1 MQEQCHRIVE
11 ARWFE
16 RTIVGLILF
25 NAVLI
30 GLETS
35 PGIMAQHGQ
44 WLLLGNHVILGVF
57 IVEAALKLA
66 AVAPRLGRYF
76 GSGWNQFDFAIIVLS
91 FIPASGEFAMVARL
105 IRLLRVLRLV
115 TALPKLRL
123 VVATLV
129 HSIPSMVH
137 VILLLAILFYI
148 YGVLGYFL
156 YHQHDPEHWGT
167 LGTAMLTLFQV
178 VTLEGWA
185 DIMRTAMEAKPFAWV
200 YFVSFVVIGT
210 FVVVNLFIAIVIN
223 NLEETKHH
231 ELETLAG
238 AASRAQLLAELR
250 GTMEALTRLEA
261 RLARGDQ
268 APGDRT
274 ARGPN

>member
-1 MQEQCHRIVE
+1 MQEQCRRIVE

-16 RTIVGLILF
+16 RTIVGLILV
-25 NAVLI
+25 NALLI

-35 PGIMAQHGQ
+35 PDIMAQHGQ

-57 IVEAALKLA
+57 IVEAAFKIA
-66 AVAPRLGRYF
+66 AVAPRIGRYF
-76 GSGWNQFDFAIIVLS
+76 GSGWNQFDFAIIVMS

-105 IRLLRVLRLV
+105 VRLLRVLRLV
-115 TALPKLRL
+115 TAIPKLRL

-129 HSIPSMVH
+129 HSIPSMIH

-185 DIMRTAMEAKPFAWV
+185 DIMRTAMEVKPFAWV

-210 FVVVNLFIAIVIN
+210 FVVINLFIAVVIN

-231 ELETLAG
+231 ELEAM
-238 AASRAQLLAELR
+238 AEAPSREQLLTELR
-250 GTMEALTRLEA
+250 STLDALARLEA
-261 RLARGDQ
+261 RLARSEEVE
-268 APGDRT
+268 AAKIR
-274 ARGPN
+274 ARG

>member
-1 MQEQCHRIVE
+1 MQEQCRRITE
-11 ARWFE
+11 AHWFE

-25 NAVLI
+25 NALLI

-35 PGIMAQHGQ
+35 PEIMAQQGQ
-44 WLLLGNHVILGVF
+44 WLLLGNHLILGVF
-57 IVEAALKLA
+57 IIEAALKLG
-66 AVAPRLGRYF
+66 AVAPRIGRYF

-115 TALPKLRL
+115 TTIPKLRL

-185 DIMRTAMEAKPFAWV
+185 DIMRTAMQVKPFAWV

-210 FVVVNLFIAIVIN
+210 FVVINLFIAVVIN

-231 ELETLAG
+231 ELEAMAETP
-238 AASRAQLLAELR
+238 SREQLLAELR
-250 GTMEALTRLEA
+250 GTLDALGRLEA
-261 RLARGDQ
+261 RLARSEDVAAG
-268 APGDRT
+268 RV
-274 ARGPN
+274 RG

>member
-1 MQEQCHRIVE
+1 MQEQCRRITE

-16 RTIVGLILF
+16 RTIVGLILV
-25 NAVLI
+25 NALLI

-35 PGIMAQHGQ
+35 PEIMAQHGR
-44 WLLLGNHVILGVF
+44 WLVLGNHVILGVF
-57 IVEAALKLA
+57 IVEAALKIA
-66 AVAPRLGRYF
+66 AVAPRVNRYF

-105 IRLLRVLRLV
+105 VRLLRVLRLV
-115 TALPKLRL
+115 TTIPKLRL

-137 VILLLAILFYI
+137 VILLLAVLFYI

-156 YHQHDPEHWGT
+156 YHEHDPAHWGT
-167 LGTAMLTLFQV
+167 LGAAMLTLFQV

-185 DIMRTAMEAKPFAWV
+185 DIMRTAMEARPLAWI

-210 FVVVNLFIAIVIN
+210 FVIINLFIAIVIN

-231 ELETLAG
+231 ELEALAG
-238 AASRAQLLAELR
+238 TATREQLLAELR
-250 GTMEALTRLEA
+250 TTMEALGRLEA
-261 RLARGDQ
+261 RLARSEEAAADKV
-268 APGDRT
+268 R
-274 ARGPN
+274 ARG

>member
-1 MQEQCHRIVE
+1 VQEQCRRITE
-11 ARWFE
+11 AHWFE

-25 NAVLI
+25 NALLI

-35 PGIMAQHGQ
+35 PEIMAQQGQ
-44 WLLLGNHVILGVF
+44 WLLLGNHLILGVF
-57 IVEAALKLA
+57 IIEAALKLG
-66 AVAPRLGRYF
+66 AVAPRIGRYF

-115 TALPKLRL
+115 TTIPKLRL

-185 DIMRTAMEAKPFAWV
+185 DIMRTAMQVKPFAWV

-210 FVVVNLFIAIVIN
+210 FVVINLFIAVVIN

-231 ELETLAG
+231 ELEAMAETP
-238 AASRAQLLAELR
+238 SREQLLAELR
-250 GTMEALTRLEA
+250 GTLDALGRLEA
-261 RLARGDQ
+261 RLARSEDVAAG
-268 APGDRT
+268 RV
-274 ARGPN
+274 RG